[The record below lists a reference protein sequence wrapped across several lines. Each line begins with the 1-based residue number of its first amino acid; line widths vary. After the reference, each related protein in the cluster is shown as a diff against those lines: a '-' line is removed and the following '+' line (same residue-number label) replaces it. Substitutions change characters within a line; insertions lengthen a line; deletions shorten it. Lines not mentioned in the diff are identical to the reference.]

1 MTELEFFS
9 GMKKLSNYYLK
20 EITNDQITAWYD
32 MFQKV
37 DYDIFEKAITE
48 ISTEN
53 NYMPTAGM
61 LYEKCSLV
69 NKSKLCNLIQYM
81 YEDGYFHKGFE
92 RLTDEQASRNLDK
105 TLSWIEKGIVPEF
118 LIKDMESYLHKYNQE
133 KLNGEER
140 LQIKG

>member
-1 MTELEFFS
+1 MTQLEFFS
-9 GMKKLSNYYLK
+9 GMKKLSNYYLRD
-20 EITNDQITAWYD
+20 ITNDQITAWYD

-37 DYDIFEKAITE
+37 DYDIFEKAIIE

-81 YEDGYFHKGFE
+81 YEDGYFHNGIE

-105 TLSWIEKGIVPEF
+105 TLSWVEKGIVPEF
-118 LIKDMESYLHKYNQE
+118 LIIDMESYLHKYNQKE
-133 KLNGEER
+133 LNSEER